1 MTVAQLI
8 DELQR
13 LPQHLPVKLEIGEP
27 KLIDN
32 FDVYEVEKDYDESYI
47 CIETY

>member
-13 LPQHLPVKLEIGEP
+13 LPQHLPVKLETGEP
-27 KLIDN
+27 ELIN
-32 FDVYEVEKDYDESYI
+32 SFEVYEVEKDYDESYA
-47 CIETY
+47 CIEVY